1 MALQLHFNPE
11 HSDLRCWLLTPGTCY
26 LLSPAFLLR
35 ELLLSCATWLQPGKR
50 PGHRDLSTLQVF
62 LPRQTAKPHVRF
74 PSFLKPLEM
83 VLCSKADE
91 ETAI

>member
-1 MALQLHFNPE
+1 MALQLHFHPE

-26 LLSPAFLLR
+26 LLSPVFSLG

-62 LPRQTAKPHVRF
+62 LPSRP
-74 PSFLKPLEM
+74 LK
-83 VLCSKADE
+83 KADGKS
-91 ETAI
+91 TCAVSQLLKAFGNGPVLKSG